1 MKNGLIAKVQ
11 KQVGR
16 QFPELAGSKPT
27 VKKQASQDGKEQ
39 YLLTFKGKADLPG
52 GRKIN
57 RVVRVVVDERG
68 HILKMSTSK

>member
-1 MKNGLIAKVQ
+1 MKNGVITKVQ
-11 KQVGR
+11 KQVSK
-16 QFPELAGSKPT
+16 QFPEMAGSKPT
-27 VKKQASQDGKEQ
+27 VKQQSSREGHEQ
-39 YLLTFKGKADLPG
+39 FLLTFKGKADLPG